1 MKMTKRLL
9 AMMLALAMVLS
20 LAACGGST
28 AETGETKAPAAPA
41 ETAAPVAENA
51 VFRSLYASEV
61 TTLNYLIT
69 TQENEMTIAANVV
82 DCLVEYDSFGNIEP
96 ALALEWSSNEDATV
110 WTFKLREGVKW
121 VDKDGNEVADV
132 TAHDFVNSAH
142 YVCDAVNA
150 AAGASQYTSIVAGA
164 EEYNEWT
171 AYQLALPNAVDGT
184 DENGNAVKLVKN
196 DDGEEEILE
205 EVPEATAEG
214 IGVKALD
221 DYTLE
226 YTLAKSCP
234 YFVSMVSTG
243 PFMPSNAAFMAEC
256 GDKFGTSNE
265 YLLYNGAYVLSTY
278 EPQNQRVMNK
288 NASYWDLDAVH
299 IDTIQFKYNAEASS
313 VATTMYFAGDVDHAS
328 VSSDLLT
335 AMMAD
340 PEYADDIHPTR
351 ASTSY
356 SYWYLFNFDPNFD
369 AEYEPENW
377 DLAVNN
383 ENFRKSIYS
392 ALNRTAALYAQ
403 DAMDPASLVSNTIT
417 PAGFASASADYTTY
431 GDLAAFAQK
440 DYLDTDAAVAYK
452 DAAMKELTAA
462 GATFPVKVLV
472 LYNPTSSS
480 WANESQIVEQNL
492 EKVLGTDY
500 IDVIVKAGP
509 DTGFLN
515 ERRAGNYGL
524 MKCNWGA
531 DYADPETWTDPFVD
545 GSKYNFI
552 FKAKSED
559 TLALFAEYSALVE
572 AAKAVTNDQEA
583 RFEAF
588 AKAEAFLLEHAF
600 ALPIHTSSRSYQM
613 SNLSVFEGQYAPFG
627 NATLRYKDQYL
638 YEDSMSL
645 DQWQA
650 AYAEWQA
657 KIGG

>member
-1 MKMTKRLL
+1 MNTMKKLICFI
-9 AMMLALAMVLS
+9 LAMVMVLS
-20 LAACGGST
+20 MTACGGNAET
-28 AETGETKAPAAPA
+28 AEPTTAAPA
-41 ETAAPVAENA
+41 ETSAPAVAENA
-51 VFRSLYASEV
+51 VFRKLYASEV

-82 DCLVEYDSFGNIEP
+82 DCLVEYDNYGNIEP

-121 VDKDGNEVADV
+121 VDKDGNEVAEL

-142 YVCDAVNA
+142 YVCDANNA

-171 AYQLALPNAVDGT
+171 AYQLALPTAVDGT

-196 DDGEEEILE
+196 DDGEEEVLE
-205 EVPEATAEG
+205 QAAEATLEG

-226 YTLAKSCP
+226 YTLTKSCP

-243 PFMPSNAAFMAEC
+243 PFMPSNAEFMAEC

-278 EPQNQRVMNK
+278 EPQNQRILTK
-288 NASYWDLDAVH
+288 NATYWDIDAVH
-299 IDTIQFKYNAEASS
+299 IDEVQFKYNAEAGS
-313 VATTMYFAGDVDHAS
+313 VATTMYLAGDIDMAD

-377 DLAVNN
+377 NLAVNN
-383 ENFRKSIYS
+383 ENFRKSIY
-392 ALNRTAALYAQ
+392 AAMNRTAALSAS

-431 GDLAAFAQK
+431 GDLAKFAET
-440 DYLDTDAAVAYK
+440 DYLNVDAALAYK
-452 DAAMKELTAA
+452 EAAIAELAAA
-462 GATFPVKVLV
+462 GATFPVKVLT

-500 IDVIVKAGP
+500 IDIIVQAGP

-515 ERRAGNYGL
+515 ERRAGNYAML
-524 MKCNWGA
+524 KCNWGA
-531 DYADPETWTDPFVD
+531 DYADPETWTDPFVE

-552 FKAKSED
+552 FKAHGAE
-559 TLALFAEYSALVE
+559 TQALFAEYTKLVDE
-572 AAKAVTNDQEA
+572 AKSITNDMDA
-583 RFEAF
+583 RYEAF
-588 AKAEAFLLEHAF
+588 AKAEALLLEHGF

-613 SNLSVFEGQYAPFG
+613 SNLNVFEGQYAPFG
-627 NATLRYKDQYL
+627 NATLRYKDQFL

-645 DQWQA
+645 EEWQA
-650 AYAEWQA
+650 AYTEWQA
-657 KIGG
+657 KLGA

>member
-1 MKMTKRLL
+1 MNTAKKLL
-9 AMMLALAMVLS
+9 SIMLALAMVLGM
-20 LAACGGST
+20 AACGGNTETAEST
-28 AETGETKAPAAPA
+28 AVPEASTAPA
-41 ETAAPVAENA
+41 VAQDA
-51 VFRSLYASEV
+51 VFSTLYASEV

-82 DCLVEYDSFGNIEP
+82 DCLVEYDNYGNIEP

-121 VDKDGNEVADV
+121 VDKDGNEVAEV

-142 YVCDAVNA
+142 YVCDANNA
-150 AAGASQYTSIVAGA
+150 AAGAAQYTSIVAGA
-164 EEYNEWT
+164 AEYNEWT

-205 EVPEATAEG
+205 EAAEATLDG

-226 YTLAKSCP
+226 YTLTKSCP

-243 PFMPSNAAFMAEC
+243 PFMPTNAAFMAEC

-265 YLLYNGAYVLSTY
+265 YLLYCGAYILSTY
-278 EPQNQRVMNK
+278 EPQNQRVLTK
-288 NASYWDLDAVH
+288 NASYWEPDAVH
-299 IDTIQFKYNAEASS
+299 IDTVQFKYNAEANS
-313 VATTMYFAGDVDHAS
+313 VATTMYLAGDVDHAD
-328 VSSDLLT
+328 VSADLLT

-340 PEYADDIHPTR
+340 PQYAQNIHPTR

-377 DLAVNN
+377 NLAVNN
-383 ENFRKSIYS
+383 ENFRKSIY
-392 ALNRTAALYAQ
+392 AAMNRTAALSAS

-431 GDLAAFAQK
+431 GDLAKFAET
-440 DYLDTDAAVAYK
+440 DYLNVDAALAYK
-452 DAAMKELTAA
+452 EAAIAELTAA
-462 GATFPVKVLV
+462 GATFPVKVLT

-500 IDVIVKAGP
+500 IDIIVQAGP

-515 ERRAGNYGL
+515 ERRAGNYAML
-524 MKCNWGA
+524 KCNWGA
-531 DYADPETWTDPFVD
+531 DYADPETWTDPFVE

-552 FKAKSED
+552 FKAQGAE
-559 TLALFAEYSALVE
+559 TQALFAEYTELVN
-572 AAKAVTNDQEA
+572 AAKAITNDMDA

-588 AKAEAFLLEHAF
+588 AKAEALLLEHAF

-613 SNLSVFEGQYAPFG
+613 SNLNVFEGQYAPFG

-638 YEDSMSL
+638 YESSMSL
-645 DQWQA
+645 EEWQA
-650 AYAEWQA
+650 AYAEWQSKLGA
-657 KIGG
+657 

>member
-1 MKMTKRLL
+1 MNTAKKLL
-9 AMMLALAMVLS
+9 SIMLALAMVLGM
-20 LAACGGST
+20 AACGGNTETAEST
-28 AETGETKAPAAPA
+28 AVPEASTAPA
-41 ETAAPVAENA
+41 VAQDA
-51 VFRSLYASEV
+51 VFSTLYASEV

-82 DCLVEYDSFGNIEP
+82 DCLVEYDNYGNIEP

-142 YVCDAVNA
+142 YVCDANNA
-150 AAGASQYTSIVAGA
+150 AAGAAQYTSIVAGA
-164 EEYNEWT
+164 AEYNEWT

-205 EVPEATAEG
+205 EAAEATLEG

-226 YTLAKSCP
+226 YTLTKSCP

-243 PFMPSNAAFMAEC
+243 PFMPTNAAFMAEC

-265 YLLYNGAYVLSTY
+265 YLLYCGAYILSTY
-278 EPQNQRVMNK
+278 EPQNQRVLTK
-288 NASYWDLDAVH
+288 NASYWEPEAVH
-299 IDTIQFKYNAEASS
+299 IDTVQFKYNAEANS
-313 VATTMYFAGDVDHAS
+313 VATTMYLAGDVDHAD
-328 VSSDLLT
+328 VSADLLT

-340 PEYADDIHPTR
+340 PQYAQNIHPTR

-377 DLAVNN
+377 NLAVNN
-383 ENFRKSIYS
+383 ENFRKSIY
-392 ALNRTAALYAQ
+392 AAMNRTAALSAS

-431 GDLAAFAQK
+431 GDLAKFAET
-440 DYLDTDAAVAYK
+440 DYLNVDAALAYK
-452 DAAMKELTAA
+452 EAAIAELTAA
-462 GATFPVKVLV
+462 GATFPVKVLT

-500 IDVIVKAGP
+500 IDIIVQAGP

-515 ERRAGNYGL
+515 ERRAGNYAML
-524 MKCNWGA
+524 KCNWGA
-531 DYADPETWTDPFVD
+531 DYADPETWTDPFVE

-552 FKAKSED
+552 FKAQGAE
-559 TLALFAEYSALVE
+559 TQALFAEYTELVN
-572 AAKAVTNDQEA
+572 AAKAITNDMDA

-588 AKAEAFLLEHAF
+588 AKAEALLLEHAF

-613 SNLSVFEGQYAPFG
+613 SNLNVFEGQYAPFG

-638 YEDSMSL
+638 YESSMSL
-645 DQWQA
+645 EEWQA
-650 AYAEWQA
+650 AYAEWQSKLGA
-657 KIGG
+657 

>member
-1 MKMTKRLL
+1 MKNARQ
-9 AMMLALAMVLS
+9 MLALVLAMVMVFA
-20 LAACGGST
+20 LAACGGN
-28 AETGETKAPAAPA
+28 AQPA
-41 ETAAPVAENA
+41 ETAAPQTEAAAPVAENA
-51 VFRSLYASEV
+51 VYRALYASEV

-69 TQENEMTIAANVV
+69 TQENEMKIAANVV
-82 DCLVEYDSFGNIEP
+82 DCLVEYDNLGNIEP

-121 VDKDGNEVADV
+121 VDKDGNEKGEV

-142 YVCDAVNA
+142 YVCDANNA

-164 EEYNEWT
+164 AEYNEWT
-171 AYQLALPNAVDGT
+171 AYQLALPTAKDGV
-184 DENGNAVKLVKN
+184 DENGNAVKLTVN
-196 DDGEEEILE
+196 EDGEEEILE
-205 EVPEATAEG
+205 EAAEATLEG

-226 YTLAKSCP
+226 YTLTKSCH

-265 YLLYNGAYVLSTY
+265 YLLYCGAYVLSTY
-278 EPQNQRVMNK
+278 QPQNQRILTK
-288 NASYWDLDAVH
+288 NAAYWEADAVY
-299 IDTIQFKYNAEASS
+299 IDSVEFKYNAEANS
-313 VATTMYFAGDVDHAS
+313 VATTMYLAGDIDHAD
-328 VSSDLLT
+328 VSADLLT

-351 ASTSY
+351 SSTSY

-369 AEYEPENW
+369 DEYEPQNW

-383 ENFRKSIYS
+383 ENFRLSIVS
-392 ALNRTAALYAQ
+392 AMNRTAALSAS

-417 PAGFASASADYTTY
+417 PAGFSSASADYTTY
-431 GDLAAFAQK
+431 GALAAFAEK
-440 DYLDTDAAVAYK
+440 DYFDQEAALAYK
-452 DAAMKELTAA
+452 ARAMEELTAA

-472 LYNPTSSS
+472 LYNPTQSN

-500 IDVIVKAGP
+500 IDIIVQAGP

-515 ERRAGNYGL
+515 ERRAGNYAL

-531 DYADPETWTDPFVD
+531 DYADPETWTDPFVE
-545 GSKYNFI
+545 GSKYSFI
-552 FKAKSED
+552 FKAKD
-559 TLALFAEYSALVE
+559 AGTQALFAEYTALVD
-572 AAKAVTNDQEA
+572 AAKAIADDMDA
-583 RFEAF
+583 RYEAF
-588 AKAEAFLLEHAF
+588 AKAEALLLEHGF
-600 ALPIHTSSRSYQM
+600 ALPIHTSSRYYQM
-613 SNLSVFEGQYAPFG
+613 SNLNVFEGQFAPFG
-627 NATLRYKDQYL
+627 VATLRYKDQHL
-638 YEDSMSL
+638 YQDSMSL
-645 DQWQA
+645 TDWQA

-657 KIGG
+657 KLGA

>member
-1 MKMTKRLL
+1 
-9 AMMLALAMVLS
+9 MLALAMVLGM
-20 LAACGGST
+20 AACGGNTETAEST
-28 AETGETKAPAAPA
+28 AVPEASTAPA
-41 ETAAPVAENA
+41 VAQDA
-51 VFRSLYASEV
+51 VFSTLYASEV

-82 DCLVEYDSFGNIEP
+82 DCLVEYDNYGNIEP

-121 VDKDGNEVADV
+121 VDKDGNEVAEV

-142 YVCDAVNA
+142 YVCDANNA
-150 AAGASQYTSIVAGA
+150 AAGAAQYTSIVAGA
-164 EEYNEWT
+164 AEYNEWT

-184 DENGNAVKLVKN
+184 DENGNAVKLAKN

-205 EVPEATAEG
+205 EAAEATLDG

-226 YTLAKSCP
+226 YTLTKSCP

-243 PFMPSNAAFMAEC
+243 PFMPTNAAFMAEC

-265 YLLYNGAYVLSTY
+265 YLLYCGAYILSTY
-278 EPQNQRVMNK
+278 EPQNQRVMTK
-288 NASYWDLDAVH
+288 NASYWEPDAVH
-299 IDTIQFKYNAEASS
+299 IDTVQFKYNAEANS
-313 VATTMYFAGDVDHAS
+313 VATTMYLAGDVDHAD
-328 VSSDLLT
+328 VSADLLT

-340 PEYADDIHPTR
+340 PQYAQNIHPTR

-377 DLAVNN
+377 NLAVNN
-383 ENFRKSIYS
+383 ENFRKSIY
-392 ALNRTAALYAQ
+392 AAMNRTAALSAS

-431 GDLAAFAQK
+431 GDLAKFAET
-440 DYLDTDAAVAYK
+440 DYLNVDAALAYK
-452 DAAMKELTAA
+452 EAAIAELTAA
-462 GATFPVKVLV
+462 GATFPVKVLT

-500 IDVIVKAGP
+500 IDIIVQAGP

-515 ERRAGNYGL
+515 ERRAGNYAML
-524 MKCNWGA
+524 KCNWGA
-531 DYADPETWTDPFVD
+531 DYADPETWTDPFVE

-552 FKAKSED
+552 FKAQGAE
-559 TLALFAEYSALVE
+559 TQALFAEYTELVN
-572 AAKAVTNDQEA
+572 AAKAITNDMDA

-588 AKAEAFLLEHAF
+588 AKAEALLLEHAF

-613 SNLSVFEGQYAPFG
+613 SNLNVFEGQYAPFG

-638 YEDSMSL
+638 YESSMSL
-645 DQWQA
+645 EEWQA
-650 AYAEWQA
+650 AYAEWQSKLGA
-657 KIGG
+657 

>member
-1 MKMTKRLL
+1 MNTAKKLL
-9 AMMLALAMVLS
+9 SIMLALAMVLGM
-20 LAACGGST
+20 AACGGNTETAEST
-28 AETGETKAPAAPA
+28 AVPEASTAPA
-41 ETAAPVAENA
+41 VAQDA
-51 VFRSLYASEV
+51 VFSTLYASEV

-82 DCLVEYDSFGNIEP
+82 DCLVEYDNYGNIEP

-121 VDKDGNEVADV
+121 VDKDGNEVAEV

-142 YVCDAVNA
+142 YVCDANNA
-150 AAGASQYTSIVAGA
+150 AAGAAQYTSIVAGA
-164 EEYNEWT
+164 AEYNEWT

-205 EVPEATAEG
+205 EAAEATLDG

-226 YTLAKSCP
+226 YTLTKSCP

-243 PFMPSNAAFMAEC
+243 PFMPTNAAFMAEC

-265 YLLYNGAYVLSTY
+265 YLLYCGAYILSTY
-278 EPQNQRVMNK
+278 EPQNQRVLTK
-288 NASYWDLDAVH
+288 NASYWEPDAVH
-299 IDTIQFKYNAEASS
+299 IDTVQFKYNAEANS
-313 VATTMYFAGDVDHAS
+313 VATTMYLAGDVDHAD
-328 VSSDLLT
+328 VSADLLT

-340 PEYADDIHPTR
+340 PQYAQNIHPTR

-377 DLAVNN
+377 NLAVNN
-383 ENFRKSIYS
+383 ENFRKSIY
-392 ALNRTAALYAQ
+392 AAMNRTAALSAS

-431 GDLAAFAQK
+431 GDLAKFAET
-440 DYLDTDAAVAYK
+440 DYLNVDAALAYK
-452 DAAMKELTAA
+452 EAAIAELTAA
-462 GATFPVKVLV
+462 GATFPVKVLT

-500 IDVIVKAGP
+500 IDIIVQAGP

-515 ERRAGNYGL
+515 ERRAGNYAML
-524 MKCNWGA
+524 
-531 DYADPETWTDPFVD
+531 
-545 GSKYNFI
+545 
-552 FKAKSED
+552 
-559 TLALFAEYSALVE
+559 
-572 AAKAVTNDQEA
+572 
-583 RFEAF
+583 
-588 AKAEAFLLEHAF
+588 
-600 ALPIHTSSRSYQM
+600 
-613 SNLSVFEGQYAPFG
+613 
-627 NATLRYKDQYL
+627 
-638 YEDSMSL
+638 
-645 DQWQA
+645 
-650 AYAEWQA
+650 
-657 KIGG
+657 

>member
-1 MKMTKRLL
+1 
-9 AMMLALAMVLS
+9 MLALAMVLGM
-20 LAACGGST
+20 AACGGNTETAEST
-28 AETGETKAPAAPA
+28 AVPEASTAPA
-41 ETAAPVAENA
+41 VAQDA
-51 VFRSLYASEV
+51 VFSTLHASEV

-82 DCLVEYDSFGNIEP
+82 DCLVEYDNYGNIEP

-121 VDKDGNEVADV
+121 VDKDGNEVAEV

-142 YVCDAVNA
+142 YVCDANNA
-150 AAGASQYTSIVAGA
+150 AAGAAQYTSIVAGA
-164 EEYNEWT
+164 AEYNEWT
-171 AYQLALPNAVDGT
+171 AYQLALPNSVDGT

-205 EVPEATAEG
+205 EAAEATLDG

-226 YTLAKSCP
+226 YTLTKSCP

-243 PFMPSNAAFMAEC
+243 PFMPTNAVFMAEC

-265 YLLYNGAYVLSTY
+265 YLLYCGAYILSTY
-278 EPQNQRVMNK
+278 EPQNQRVLTK
-288 NASYWDLDAVH
+288 NASYWEPDAVH
-299 IDTIQFKYNAEASS
+299 IDTVQFKYNAEANS
-313 VATTMYFAGDVDHAS
+313 VATTMYLAGDVDHAD
-328 VSSDLLT
+328 VSADLLT

-340 PEYADDIHPTR
+340 PQYAQNIHPTR

-377 DLAVNN
+377 NLAVNN
-383 ENFRKSIYS
+383 ENFRKSIY
-392 ALNRTAALYAQ
+392 AAMNRTAALSAS

-431 GDLAAFAQK
+431 GDLAKFAET
-440 DYLDTDAAVAYK
+440 DYLNVDAALAYK
-452 DAAMKELTAA
+452 EAAIAELTAA
-462 GATFPVKVLV
+462 GATFPVKVLT

-500 IDVIVKAGP
+500 IDIIVQAGP

-515 ERRAGNYGL
+515 ERRAGNYAML
-524 MKCNWGA
+524 KCNWGA
-531 DYADPETWTDPFVD
+531 DYADPETWTDPFVE

-552 FKAKSED
+552 FKAQGAE
-559 TLALFAEYSALVE
+559 TQALFAEYTELVN
-572 AAKAVTNDQEA
+572 AAKAITNDMDA

-588 AKAEAFLLEHAF
+588 AKAEALLLEHAF

-613 SNLSVFEGQYAPFG
+613 SNLNVFEGQYAPFG

-638 YEDSMSL
+638 YESSMSL
-645 DQWQA
+645 EEWQA
-650 AYAEWQA
+650 AYAEWQSKLGA
-657 KIGG
+657 